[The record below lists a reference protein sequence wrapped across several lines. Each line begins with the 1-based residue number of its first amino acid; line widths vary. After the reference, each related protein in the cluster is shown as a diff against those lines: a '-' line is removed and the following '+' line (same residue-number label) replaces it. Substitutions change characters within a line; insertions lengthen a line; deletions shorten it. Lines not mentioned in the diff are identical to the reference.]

1 MLKVVLKSPYGRRK
15 AHATRFPI
23 QTRLFSIK
31 MSPHEESQHEFF
43 TVNSSD
49 ISTAESNART
59 GKLAL
64 KGRKGIETP
73 NFLAIASRGAVPHAT
88 PDVILEHTTIGGVHM
103 ALEDCKFEASWH
115 EVSILTTSL
124 LTKHNLICGA
134 VIEKAPAG
142 TPPILN
148 CPPRKSAPLHTFTAL
163 PPSIITLLAPRR
175 TPAVSAPTGNTDHSI
190 WLFSS
195 VGFQPLKTS
204 SYIEYVQKLQ
214 PDITIG
220 LADISYG
227 TLPGTKRVE
236 KMGDRTSCWLDSMS
250 SAIGQSEENE
260 NSTPAIFA
268 PVLSI
273 DFHSQSEYLH
283 HIADDLADS
292 ISGLAFYSSSLL
304 PDIPAT
310 TAMTR
315 LPRLSLDEPP
325 SPHHILRQI
334 SLGMD
339 LFTIPFINFA
349 TDSGLA
355 LTFKFPKSPS
365 DDSACTE
372 ANGSSTIKPLAI
384 DLSSPSHAT
393 STIPLTPACTCY
405 ACTTHHRAYIQHLL
419 SAREMLGWVLLQ
431 IHNHH
436 MLSAFFADI
445 RESIRAGTFE
455 ECKDRFEREYE
466 SELPEGTGQR
476 PRARGYHFKS
486 EGKGEPK
493 RNKPAWGALVD
504 GEGDVSGSGGG
515 DAGFGAGGGCEGVG
529 GEGVC

>member
-1 MLKVVLKSPYGRRK
+1 M
-15 AHATRFPI
+15 
-23 QTRLFSIK
+23 
-31 MSPHEESQHEFF
+31 
-43 TVNSSD
+43 
-49 ISTAESNART
+49 
-59 GKLAL
+59 
-64 KGRKGIETP
+64 
-73 NFLAIASRGAVPHAT
+73 
-88 PDVILEHTTIGGVHM
+88 
-103 ALEDCKFEASWH
+103 
-115 EVSILTTSL
+115 
-124 LTKHNLICGA
+124 
-134 VIEKAPAG
+134 
-142 TPPILN
+142 N
-148 CPPRKSAPLHTFTAL
+148 CPARKSTPLHTFTAL
-163 PPSIITLLAPRR
+163 PPLFITLLAPRR
-175 TPAVSAPTGNTDHSI
+175 IPAVSAPTGNTDHSI

-195 VGFQPLKTS
+195 VGFQPLKNS

-214 PDITIG
+214 PDIAVG

-236 KMGDRTSCWLDSMS
+236 KMGDRTSHWLDSMLS
-250 SAIGQSEENE
+250 DINQSKGDDD
-260 NSTPAIFA
+260 STPAIFA

-310 TAMTR
+310 TAMIR
-315 LPRLSLDEPP
+315 LPRLSLDEPS

-339 LFTIPFINFA
+339 LFTIPFIGFA

-355 LTFKFPKSPS
+355 LTFDFPKSPF
-365 DDSACTE
+365 DKPLT
-372 ANGSSTIKPLAI
+372 GIKPLAI

-393 STIPLTPACTCY
+393 STVPITPTCTCY
-405 ACTTHHRAYIQHLL
+405 TCTSHHHAYIQHLL

-436 MLSAFFADI
+436 VLSAFFADI

-493 RNKPAWGALVD
+493 RNKPAWGALGD
-504 GEGDVSGSGGG
+504 GEGNGDGDGSGSGSGS
-515 DAGFGAGGGCEGVG
+515 
-529 GEGVC
+529 GEGDETPALVPEGNAKELEEKGFAETVG